1 MKLYRAQ
8 FQGPCGLVGI
18 DQLFFVALPL
28 GSPLETLL
36 KIPSL
41 SAATHSFL
49 PCPGSDLR
57 RRVANIL
64 LRLRP

>member
-8 FQGPCGLVGI
+8 SQGPCGLVGI
-18 DQLFFVALPL
+18 DRLLFVALPL
-28 GSPLETLL
+28 SSPLETLL

-49 PCPGSDLR
+49 PCP
-57 RRVANIL
+57 
-64 LRLRP
+64 